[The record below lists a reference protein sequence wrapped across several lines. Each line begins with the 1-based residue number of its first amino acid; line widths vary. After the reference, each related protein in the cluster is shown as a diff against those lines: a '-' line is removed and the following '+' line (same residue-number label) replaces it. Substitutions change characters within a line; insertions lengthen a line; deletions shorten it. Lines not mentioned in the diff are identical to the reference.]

1 MIPSGREARFIYE
14 FGVQRGVSA
23 PDAHRPNHPEECPK
37 CGKLARHWFYAGNA
51 LYVECESC
59 GYFGTKSKYAIRV

>member
-1 MIPSGREARFIYE
+1 MRRP
-14 FGVQRGVSA
+14 VSA
-23 PDAHRPNHPEECPK
+23 PDVHRPNHPEECPK
-37 CGKLARHWFYAGNA
+37 CGTLTRHWFYAGNA